1 VDQRSQRRGARSS
14 VRADIEE
21 PVGATRLG
29 ARLEEQRTVDLEE
42 DEEGG
47 VELVGRGSSGVMTTP
62 PEAA

>member
-1 VDQRSQRRGARSS
+1 VH
-14 VRADIEE
+14 ADIEE